1 MENRRRVAAGA
12 VFLVTMAA
20 ILAVAL
26 FWTGPLD
33 PFGIADPAGQ
43 RIAAG
48 RAVYLQY
55 CAACHG
61 RNLEGQPEWQ
71 SPLPSG
77 KLPAPPHD
85 RTGHAWHHPDEML
98 VGITKKGILPYAPQ
112 GYESDMPAFGD
123 VLTDEQIAALWAY
136 IKSTWPE
143 RERQY
148 QEQMTR
154 QSELPK
160 QTR

>member
-1 MENRRRVAAGA
+1 MPNRRVVAAGA
-12 VFLVTMAA
+12 AFLATMAA
-20 ILAVAL
+20 ILAAPL
-26 FWTGPLD
+26 FWAGRFD
-33 PFGIADPAGQ
+33 PFGIADPVAQ

-48 RAVYLQY
+48 GAVHLQY

-61 RNLEGQPEWQ
+61 RNLEGQPDWQ
-71 SPLPSG
+71 SPLPNG

-85 RTGHAWHHPDEML
+85 KTGHTWHHPDEML
-98 VGITKKGILPYAPQ
+98 VGITKKGIAPYAPQ

-123 VLTDEQIAALWAY
+123 KLTEEQMAALWAY

-154 QSELPK
+154 QSEMPK
-160 QTR
+160 QTQ

>member
-1 MENRRRVAAGA
+1 MPSLRRVSAGA
-12 VFLVTMAA
+12 AFLVTMAA
-20 ILAVAL
+20 ILAALL
-26 FWTGPLD
+26 FWAGPLD
-33 PFGIADPAGQ
+33 PFGIADPAAQ
-43 RIAAG
+43 RMAAG
-48 RAVYLQY
+48 GAVYRQY

-112 GYESDMPAFGD
+112 GYESDMPAFGE
-123 VLTDEQIAALWAY
+123 VLMDEQIAALWAY
-136 IKSTWPE
+136 IKTTWPE

-154 QSELPK
+154 QSGLLK
-160 QTR
+160 QTQ

>member
-1 MENRRRVAAGA
+1 VENRRRAAGA
-12 VFLVTMAA
+12 AFLVAMAA
-20 ILAVAL
+20 ILAAL
-26 FWTGPLD
+26 LFGTGPLD
-33 PFGIADPAGQ
+33 PAAQ
-43 RIAAG
+43 RIAAS

-61 RNLEGQPEWQ
+61 RNLEGQPDWQ

-77 KLPAPPHD
+77 RLPAPPHD
-85 RTGHAWHHPDEML
+85 KTGHTWHHPDEML
-98 VGITKKGILPYAPQ
+98 EGITKKGILPYAPQ
-112 GYESDMPAFGD
+112 GYESDMPAFGE

-136 IKSTWPE
+136 VKSTWPE

-154 QSELPK
+154 QSGLLK
-160 QTR
+160 QTQ

>member
-1 MENRRRVAAGA
+1 MPNRRVVVAG
-12 VFLVTMAA
+12 VLFLVTMAA
-20 ILAVAL
+20 IFVV
-26 FWTGPLD
+26 FWAGWLDSFEIAGP
-33 PFGIADPAGQ
+33 AAQ
-43 RIAAG
+43 RIVAG

-61 RNLEGQPEWQ
+61 RNLEGQPDWQ
-71 SPLPSG
+71 SPLPNG

-85 RTGHAWHHPDEML
+85 KTGHTWHHPDEML

-123 VLTDEQIAALWAY
+123 KLTDEQIAALWAY
-136 IKSTWPE
+136 VKSTWPE

-148 QEQMTR
+148 QKQMTR
-154 QSELPK
+154 QSEMPK
-160 QTR
+160 QTQ

>member
-1 MENRRRVAAGA
+1 MPSLRRVSVGAA
-12 VFLVTMAA
+12 FLVTMAA
-20 ILAVAL
+20 ILAVVLLWA
-26 FWTGPLD
+26 GPLD
-33 PFGIADPAGQ
+33 PFGIADPAAQ

-48 RAVYLQY
+48 RAVYLRY

-61 RNLEGQPEWQ
+61 RNLEGQPDWQ

-85 RTGHAWHHPDEML
+85 KTGHTWHHPDEML
-98 VGITKKGILPYAPQ
+98 VGITKKGILTYAPQ
-112 GYESDMPAFGD
+112 GYESDMPAFGE
-123 VLTDEQIAALWAY
+123 VLTEEQIAALWAY

-154 QSELPK
+154 QQELLK
-160 QTR
+160 QTQ